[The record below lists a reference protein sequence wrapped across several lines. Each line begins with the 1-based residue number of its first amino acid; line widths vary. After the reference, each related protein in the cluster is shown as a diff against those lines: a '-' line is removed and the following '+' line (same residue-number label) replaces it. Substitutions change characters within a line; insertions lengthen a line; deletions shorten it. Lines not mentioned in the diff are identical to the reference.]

1 MDHGED
7 VSPLWV
13 VVLLLSIAVV
23 VVDSFS
29 SSFSSSTTA
38 PSHHHR
44 SSCHRY
50 SGNCCNAI
58 ILLYCSRSSGDTK
71 RLLDGGIIRDN
82 TATAIRFSKLD
93 NSHTNYNASSNT
105 SSNSKNGNIRLNKVF
120 KATHSRRAAD
130 ELICTGRVCINGRR
144 VTAADVGVRVTP
156 YKDVITLDDE
166 IVVGW
171 EGMNYAIAI
180 TNDTTTV
187 TMATAADAGGP
198 SAMLNDEAAEITN
211 DERWTD
217 YHPQQQLE
225 QQQQRRHVLQQLLS
239 TFEYVKYYKPI
250 GITCTTDPLIQD
262 NIIQSLYQAGYISKH
277 RIFPVGRLDKLTSGL
292 ILLTSDGR
300 LVNSV
305 LRCENKYP
313 KVYEVTVDVELT
325 NEHIY
330 QLQAGIIIKTI
341 SQRSNNKGRNNA
353 NRKPLIARTRPW
365 NSSPV
370 RSLL

>member
-1 MDHGED
+1 M
-7 VSPLWV
+7 
-13 VVLLLSIAVV
+13 
-23 VVDSFS
+23 VDSFS

-225 QQQQRRHVLQQLLS
+225 QQQQQQRRHVLQQSLS

-262 NIIQSLYQAGYISKH
+262 NIIQSIYQAGYIPKH

>member
-1 MDHGED
+1 
-7 VSPLWV
+7 
-13 VVLLLSIAVV
+13 
-23 VVDSFS
+23 
-29 SSFSSSTTA
+29 
-38 PSHHHR
+38 
-44 SSCHRY
+44 
-50 SGNCCNAI
+50 
-58 ILLYCSRSSGDTK
+58 
-71 RLLDGGIIRDN
+71 
-82 TATAIRFSKLD
+82 
-93 NSHTNYNASSNT
+93 
-105 SSNSKNGNIRLNKVF
+105 
-120 KATHSRRAAD
+120 
-130 ELICTGRVCINGRR
+130 
-144 VTAADVGVRVTP
+144 
-156 YKDVITLDDE
+156 
-166 IVVGW
+166 
-171 EGMNYAIAI
+171 
-180 TNDTTTV
+180 
-187 TMATAADAGGP
+187 MATAADAGGP

-225 QQQQRRHVLQQLLS
+225 QQQQRRHVLQQSVS

-262 NIIQSLYQAGYISKH
+262 NIIQSIYQAGYIPKH
-277 RIFPVGRLDKLTSGL
+277 RIYPVGRLDKLTSGL

-341 SQRSNNKGRNNA
+341 SQRSNNKGQNNA